1 MQNICLVHHS
11 LYSTRLLLLNWP
23 KSCQDPRQTK
33 LLEIRPASKSF
44 HCSGPAFIIVSIPTK
59 LNFLFSQCFQTILA
73 TLCKA
78 NQCVAPRV
86 KLASFHLT
94 TINNKV
100 NTAVHQYGYKI
111 QQISLSCA
119 ASVLPSKCSWCLES
133 PWCLLQV

>member
-23 KSCQDPRQTK
+23 KSCQVVRNQTSIK
-33 LLEIRPASKSF
+33 VFPLQWTRF
-44 HCSGPAFIIVSIPTK
+44 YHVVSIPTK

-78 NQCVAPRV
+78 NQGAAPRV

-100 NTAVHQYGYKI
+100 KLGCYM
-111 QQISLSCA
+111 ISM
-119 ASVLPSKCSWCLES
+119 LPKCSWCLKS
-133 PWCLLQV
+133 SWCLLQASIYGHHI